1 MRIIRILAL
10 PILLLMH
17 GSATAGIDETY
28 NRVGPTIW
36 STDFYAR
43 LVGRNAFQK
52 SIAVLV
58 GVGNYDKFPSLSAPA
73 ADALRVRD
81 FLRDDAG
88 FDQIITLTDEKATYA
103 RIAELMETTIP
114 NALGQN
120 DRFLFYF
127 SGHGVTRP
135 LAMTKRG
142 YLVLKNSGRGEWQ
155 NMIDMERMKQWTEN
169 VAQARHSLFLLD
181 ACFSGLAAYETKAG
195 DVTEKT
201 LSRLMQP
208 GHYIV
213 TAGTEG
219 EETYIYK
226 GESLFTQAFLSA
238 ARGEGFAPDGGI
250 ISLNEMMT
258 RINRA
263 LDAKQAEIGDRIRM
277 TPRQYQARITNNAG
291 EFFFLTRQRPQA
303 YVPPP
308 AAPRI
313 EPRTGSVAP
322 APSPPIVEPKTA
334 PNAAIARAE
343 PLQQVGQQAAASQ
356 FEIRPGMEATGIQLG
371 QDTPYAGSIAECE
384 QKCTVTQHCN
394 VYTYNNANRACYVY
408 SFASFERS
416 ERFDSG
422 VRKQSHPIGPERIF
436 DNSAGFELRAR
447 MEAKGIQLGQDSSYA
462 GTIAECEQK
471 CTATERCNVYTYNN
485 ANRACYVYS
494 SASFERS
501 ERFDSGVRKK

>member
-10 PILLLMH
+10 PILLLVN

-28 NRVGPTIW
+28 NRSGPTIW

-81 FLRDDAG
+81 FLRDEAG

-127 SGHGVTRP
+127 SGHGVTRA
-135 LAMTKRG
+135 LATTKRG

-195 DVTEKT
+195 DVREKT
-201 LSRLMQP
+201 LNRLMQP

-238 ARGEGFAPDGGI
+238 ARGEDFAPNDGI
-250 ISLNEMMT
+250 VPLNEMMT
-258 RINRA
+258 RINRT
-263 LDAKQAEIGDRIRM
+263 LDAKQAEIGDQIRM
-277 TPRQYQARITNNAG
+277 TPRQYRARITNNAG
-291 EFFFLTRQRPQA
+291 EFFFLPKERPRNSVA
-303 YVPPP
+303 NTPV
-308 AAPRI
+308 ASRI
-313 EPRTGSVAP
+313 EPKTGTDVVTAVPRLTDPLQQTAPQRANPAFEIRSGTEANGLQLGAGSYNGSIGECEQRCAETKNCSVFTYSRAARACYLYP
-322 APSPPIVEPKTA
+322 KADFVSNQNFESGIRNLTSSSSQTAPKTA
-334 PNAAIARAE
+334 IPA
-343 PLQQVGQQAAASQ
+343 
-356 FEIRPGMEATGIQLG
+356 FEIRGGTEANGLQLG
-371 QDTPYAGSIAECE
+371 AGYYNGSIGECE
-384 QKCTVTQHCN
+384 QRCAETKNCN
-394 VYTYNNANRACYVY
+394 VFTYSRAARACYLYPKAEFV
-408 SFASFERS
+408 SNRSFE
-416 ERFDSG
+416 SG
-422 VRKQSHPIGPERIF
+422 IRK
-436 DNSAGFELRAR
+436 
-447 MEAKGIQLGQDSSYA
+447 
-462 GTIAECEQK
+462 
-471 CTATERCNVYTYNN
+471 
-485 ANRACYVYS
+485 
-494 SASFERS
+494 
-501 ERFDSGVRKK
+501 